1 MSDRVDA
8 LILPG
13 DEPIKDVTLKKHLL
27 FFDSLTL
34 ANPADESLI
43 NEGDIVEEFPE
54 CTLTWAARN
63 SFPRAT
69 NYVDDFN
76 LLLEETKHFQDRGL
90 IRLTNKKPSINL
102 DPGMDFSI
110 WHTAVGE
117 KDLVEAAIPDFA
129 RNEQPP
135 LQKATYMYGAVIGIN
150 GRTSKYSLDGV
161 IPRYTIE
168 GIDERW
174 SIYSHLRLGRFLKF
188 LRKANALGLVPI
200 SNDEANS
207 SLLNA
212 VASKTNSL
220 IPNKINYSN
229 EQLAT
234 LAFSLDVF
242 EADSLNK
249 VLIDMTWR
257 DVEQLRKITL
267 PGISNLRQ
275 HVIKSARKLRTSN
288 LSDIETYTNLIT
300 VLNSDYENKKEKVA
314 EEWEKLR
321 IASIAKIGG
330 VVGISSAAE
339 ITGLAVTAIINPW
352 EAVLMK
358 VLCGTLVASAAI
370 STELKSLLPA
380 KRAVKQH
387 PLYFTENIIKKF

>member
-34 ANPADESLI
+34 ANPADEALI
-43 NEGDIVEEFPE
+43 NEGDIIEKFPE
-54 CTLTWAARN
+54 ATITWAARN
-63 SFPRAT
+63 SFPRT
-69 NYVDDFN
+69 PNYLDDFN
-76 LLLEETKHFQDRGL
+76 SLLEDTKHFQNRGL
-90 IRLTNKKPSINL
+90 IRITNKRPSVNL
-102 DPGMDFSI
+102 DPGMDYSI
-110 WHTAVGE
+110 WHSAVGE
-117 KDLVEAAIPDFA
+117 KDLVKAAIPDFA
-129 RNEQPP
+129 LHNQPP
-135 LQKATYMYGAVIGIN
+135 LQRATYMYGGAIGIN
-150 GRTSKYSLDGV
+150 GNPSKYSLDGI

-188 LRKANALGLVPI
+188 LRKANALGLIPI

-220 IPNKINYSN
+220 RPDIINYSN

-242 EADSLNK
+242 DFDSLNK
-249 VLIDMTWR
+249 VLIDMSWR
-257 DVEQLRKITL
+257 DVERLRKITL

-275 HVIKSARKLRTSN
+275 HVIKSAKKLRTSD
-288 LSDIETYTNLIT
+288 LSDIDTYTNLIT
-300 VLNSDYENKKEKVA
+300 ALNSDYKSKKEKVA
-314 EEWEKLR
+314 EEWERLR
-321 IASIAKIGG
+321 IASVLKVGG
-330 VVGISSAAE
+330 VVGLSGAAE
-339 ITGLAVTAIINPW
+339 ITGLAATVITNPW

-358 VLCGTLVASAAI
+358 VLCGSLVASAAI
-370 STELKSLLPA
+370 STELKGLLPA
-380 KRAVKQH
+380 RNAVKQH
-387 PLYFTENIIKKF
+387 PLYFTESIIKKL